1 MSSYEQTRR
10 RHVQSMLER
19 LDGHMQRLRWS
30 AEQLQQERDERLRQL
45 LTVAKQRSAWHRR
58 RLSDVDER
66 TMDEHGLREL
76 PVMRKEEMM
85 EHFDECLTD
94 PRVTL
99 AAADAHIASLS
110 SDAYFAGELHI
121 VASGGSSGVRGV
133 FVWGWD
139 AWATVQLVVLRQQ
152 LTDRL
157 ADPDLAAQPVVSMVV
172 AANNA
177 THFTSALAQTFATE
191 AVQMH
196 RFPIGL
202 PLGEIV
208 TSLNRVDG
216 DGLATYPSMLAT
228 LLAEARAGRL
238 RIRPRRIITMAEPL
252 PEDVRE
258 AAEEMWQAPVANMW
272 GISEAGIAALG
283 CFKGSGMHL
292 ADDLIIVEPVDA
304 DGRPVPAG
312 VAADAVYVTNLLNT
326 VQPIIRY
333 EITDQVTFLSEP
345 CPCGSAHRRIADIQ
359 GRSDDTFAY
368 PGGVE
373 VHPHVFRSALARDAG
388 ICEYQVR
395 QTHTGAEILLRTT
408 GPVDEPRLRARLRE
422 ALSAQGVTEPRIET
436 RLVDELKRLDTGKL
450 KRFFPCPPS
459 R

>member
-1 MSSYEQTRR
+1 MSSYEQARR

-19 LDGHMQRLRWS
+19 LDGHMRRLRWS
-30 AEQLQQERDERLRQL
+30 VEQLRQERDARLRKL
-45 LTVAKQRSAWHRR
+45 VSVAKQRSAWHRR
-58 RLSDVDER
+58 RLADVDER
-66 TMDEHGLREL
+66 TIDEQRLREL

-85 EHFDECLTD
+85 EHFDEIVTD

-110 SDAYFAGELHI
+110 SDAYFAGELHV

-133 FVWGWD
+133 VVWGWD
-139 AWATVQLVVLRQQ
+139 AWAAVQLALLRQQ

-157 ADPDLAAQPVVSMVV
+157 ADPELAAQPVVGMVV

-202 PLGEIV
+202 PLDEIV

-228 LLAEARAGRL
+228 LLSEARAGRL
-238 RIRPRRIITMAEPL
+238 RIRPRRIVTMAEPL

-258 AAEEMWQAPVANMW
+258 AAEETWQAPVANMW

-283 CFKGSGMHL
+283 CFKGAGMHL

-312 VAADAVYVTNLLNT
+312 VASDAVYVTNLLNT

-333 EITDQVTFLSEP
+333 EITDQVTFLEAP
-345 CPCGSAHRRIADIQ
+345 CPCGSEHRRIADIQ
-359 GRSDDTFAY
+359 GRRDDTFTY
-368 PGGVE
+368 PGGTAVN
-373 VHPHVFRSALARDAG
+373 PHIFRSALAREAG
-388 ICEYQVR
+388 VCEYQVR
-395 QTHTGAEILLRTT
+395 QTDTGAEILLRAI
-408 GPVDEPRLRARLRE
+408 GPVDEPLLRARLQD
-422 ALSAQGVTEPRIET
+422 ALRAQGVHEPLIET

-450 KRFFPCPPS
+450 KRFVPRTPP

>member
-10 RHVQSMLER
+10 RHVQSMLES
-19 LDGHMQRLRWS
+19 LDEHMRRLRWS
-30 AEQLQQERDERLRQL
+30 AEQLQQERDARLRQL
-45 LTVAKQRSAWHRR
+45 VSVAKQRSAWHRR
-58 RLSDVDER
+58 RLSEVDER
-66 TMDEHGLREL
+66 TIDEQRLREL

-85 EHFDECLTD
+85 EHFDQIVTD

-110 SDAYFAGELHI
+110 SDAYFAGELHV

-133 FVWGWD
+133 FAWGWD
-139 AWATVQLVVLRQQ
+139 AWAAVQLVLLRQQ

-157 ADPDLAAQPVVSMVV
+157 ADPELATRPVVGMVV

-177 THFTSALAQTFATE
+177 AHFTSALAQTFATE

-202 PLGEIV
+202 PIDEIV

-238 RIRPRRIITMAEPL
+238 QIHPQRIVTMAEPL

-258 AAEEMWQAPVANMW
+258 AAEEIWQAPVANMW

-283 CFKGSGMHL
+283 CFKGAGMHL

-304 DGRPVPAG
+304 DGRAVPAG
-312 VAADAVYVTNLLNT
+312 VASDAVYVTNLLNT
-326 VQPIIRY
+326 LQPIIRY
-333 EITDQVTFLSEP
+333 EITDQVTFVEEP
-345 CPCGSAHRRIADIQ
+345 CPCGSEHRRIADIQ
-359 GRSDDTFAY
+359 GRRDDTFTYRDGA
-368 PGGVE
+368 V
-373 VHPHVFRSALARDAG
+373 VNPHIFRSALAREAG
-388 ICEYQVR
+388 VCEYQVR
-395 QTHTGAEILLRTT
+395 QTETGAEILLRTI
-408 GPVDEPRLRARLRE
+408 GPVDEPRLRTDLQDALRE
-422 ALSAQGVTEPRIET
+422 QGVLEPLIET
-436 RLVDELKRLDTGKL
+436 RVVQELKRLDTGKL
-450 KRFFPCPPS
+450 KRFVPRPPP